1 MYINRHLRF
10 TRNYNILAYR
20 HFTGHRTL
28 SKNWLCIVQF
38 SCRRLGAV
46 ISYDLLVQYTPFG
59 ARRWCVTIAYR
70 CVYNKCHFV
79 FCFVLLFV
87 WGDMVPL
94 NLTLSASTAT
104 FFSHLFNYMCIL
116 LTMCICHIYTGRVP
130 NVASVMHTL

>member
-59 ARRWCVTIAYR
+59 ARRWCVTIAYYITDV
-70 CVYNKCHFV
+70 CKTNAILL

-87 WGDMVPL
+87 WGWHGFLKLDPVRIDC
-94 NLTLSASTAT
+94 NI
-104 FFSHLFNYMCIL
+104 FFTSLQLYFYSSNHVYLPY
-116 LTMCICHIYTGRVP
+116 IYW
-130 NVASVMHTL
+130 